1 MSDFVLPIL
10 VLIIIISGLIKKIN
24 IYEVFIKGAK
34 ESFSMIINLFPWLLA
49 MIFGINIFINC
60 GVLDLFARFF
70 SFIHLPPQ
78 LFSLFLVRPISGGA
92 SLAITSNILST
103 FGPDSYIGRLASVM
117 QGSSD
122 TTLYVITL
130 YFGTVGITKIRY
142 ALASGLIA
150 DAIGIIVSIL
160 VVKLMFWCYCKK
172 CN

>member
-1 MSDFVLPIL
+1 M
-10 VLIIIISGLIKKIN
+10 
-24 IYEVFIKGAK
+24 
-34 ESFSMIINLFPWLLA
+34 
-49 MIFGINIFINC
+49 
-60 GVLDLFARFF
+60 
-70 SFIHLPPQ
+70 
-78 LFSLFLVRPISGGA
+78 FSLFLVRPISGGA

>member
-10 VLIIIISGLIKKIN
+10 VLIIIISSLIKKIN
-24 IYEVFIKGAK
+24 IYDVFIKGAK
-34 ESFSMIINLFPWLLA
+34 ESFSMIINLFPGLLA

-160 VVKLMFWCYCKK
+160 VVKLMF
-172 CN
+172 

>member
-24 IYEVFIKGAK
+24 IYDVFIKGAK
-34 ESFSMIINLFPWLLA
+34 ESFSMIINLFPGLLA

-60 GVLDLFARFF
+60 GVLDLFARFL

-78 LFSLFLVRPISGGA
+78 LFSLFFVRPISGGA

-160 VVKLMFWCYCKK
+160 VVKLMF
-172 CN
+172 

>member
-1 MSDFVLPIL
+1 
-10 VLIIIISGLIKKIN
+10 
-24 IYEVFIKGAK
+24 
-34 ESFSMIINLFPWLLA
+34 

-160 VVKLMFWCYCKK
+160 VVKLMF
-172 CN
+172 

>member
-10 VLIIIISGLIKKIN
+10 VLIIISGLIKKIN
-24 IYEVFIKGAK
+24 IYDVFIKGAK
-34 ESFSMIINLFPWLLA
+34 ESFSMIINLFPGLLA

-160 VVKLMFWCYCKK
+160 VVKLMF
-172 CN
+172 

>member
-24 IYEVFIKGAK
+24 IYDVFIKGAK
-34 ESFSMIINLFPWLLA
+34 ESFSMIINLFPGLLA